1 MNQYGVN
8 DDVTKSIDKVQ
19 EEVRDYVIMLT
30 LQREELGF
38 YQITL
43 QQHSWPSFWSFFA
56 FAFVA
61 IVLLYCTFWWDYR
74 MIKQS
79 TGLSTSF
86 RRTSLND
93 SNIYLLMGNLSW
105 FLLCYFSDIIKK

>member
-19 EEVRDYVIMLT
+19 EEVRDYVIIYLALISLLT

-43 QQHSWPSFWSFFA
+43 QKHSWPSF
-56 FAFVA
+56 
-61 IVLLYCTFWWDYR
+61 
-74 MIKQS
+74 
-79 TGLSTSF
+79 
-86 RRTSLND
+86 
-93 SNIYLLMGNLSW
+93 
-105 FLLCYFSDIIKK
+105 

>member
-19 EEVRDYVIMLT
+19 EEVRDYVSLYLALISLLT

-43 QQHSWPSFWSFFA
+43 QKHSWPSF
-56 FAFVA
+56 
-61 IVLLYCTFWWDYR
+61 
-74 MIKQS
+74 
-79 TGLSTSF
+79 
-86 RRTSLND
+86 
-93 SNIYLLMGNLSW
+93 
-105 FLLCYFSDIIKK
+105 